1 MKQKSQVTFSLA
13 RNPLNAGYTH
23 VPDSFIRYRDENRV
37 QRLGTCM
44 RLARESGC
52 HLAAVSHHIAVPNT
66 QALA

>member
-1 MKQKSQVTFSLA
+1 MKQKSQVTFSPA
-13 RNPLNAGYTH
+13 RNPLNSGYMH
-23 VPDSFIRYRDENRV
+23 VPDSFIRYRDKNRV

-52 HLAAVSHHIAVPNT
+52 HLAAVAHHIAVLNT